1 MTKIDIT
8 ISEPRYAIVLDGHAT
23 GSPEVCSGI
32 SALIYS
38 LVGFLDNNEEL
49 LFLKSVKLD
58 RPGWGYV
65 MFELED
71 PSPKVKGAWEML
83 IIGLLQIQNT
93 YPDYCDVT
101 IKDVSKK

>member
-1 MTKIDIT
+1 MTKIEIT
-8 ISEPRYAIVLDGHAT
+8 ISEPRYAIILDGHAT

-38 LVGFLDNNEEL
+38 LVGFLDNNEDL

-58 RPGWGYV
+58 HPGWGYV

-71 PSPKVKGAWEML
+71 PSPKVKGAWEMMM
-83 IIGLLQIQNT
+83 IGLLQIEKS
-93 YPDYCDVT
+93 YPDHCQISVKNVT
-101 IKDVSKK
+101 KK